1 MPIYGF
7 ITVDDSTA
15 VYAGTNYVFLEV
27 NLDPLFFGEAK
38 VKANDTHC
46 CILRLDPDQFTVG
59 VIAEII
65 IANKLLA
72 V

>member
-1 MPIYGF
+1 M
-7 ITVDDSTA
+7 
-15 VYAGTNYVFLEV
+15 FLEV
-27 NLDPLFFGEAK
+27 DLDPLFFGDAK
-38 VKANDTHC
+38 VKANNTNC

-65 IANKLLA
+65 LANKLLA